1 MIFDCL
7 DGDSDNCISIRA
19 VNIEAVPRDITHIL
33 MPIIQELEDLE
44 EGQGAIDKNEFVQ
57 ASLRLYQVILNAFFF
72 LTMTF
77 LWLLPID
84 SQCR

>member
-7 DGDSDNCISIRA
+7 DGDNDNCISIRA

-57 ASLRLYQVILNAFFF
+57 ASLRLYQVS
-72 LTMTF
+72 LTAHLF
-77 LWLLPID
+77 SYLDYYLLLID
-84 SQCR
+84 SKRR